1 MKLEDVL
8 TTKTFLIVGAIL
20 ILIAALSF
28 TDLSGLRQASIVPQ
42 AITIQNINGV
52 DYAIV
57 SMDGLNYGDTDIGFV
72 QDTATQH
79 YDVDGETDSNDN
91 AIEGDFDAVVKLKVL
106 NTGWSMQLKE
116 YHTSPFINKVWVEEC
131 GWFNEKT
138 CTEIETGE
146 AIPYYQVISDIQPLA
161 QYEVWAIINGVEQDH
176 LIVDPTN
183 TEQKIRIPGTD
194 PAIYWRETSYGFDG
208 QTKFPTGVSGV
219 DILRKDSSG
228 NIVFAEEDE
237 TTVAVSYWNAV
248 LLEENIE
255 VQTKLENKVWIGTT
269 DGVEH
274 ATLYDMYVEDNL
286 AQRLDFNNDEVYDT
300 KVGAS
305 AKDFSTSDLIHNEYK
320 FLTCDG
326 WGCSGQ
332 KGYWLDMPSLHRE
345 PYSSDKSVEGYSI
358 SGDNEF
364 LMRDGRIT
372 ISGSFQIPLEYG
384 DVRIVTREAIPKIV
398 STAESIEVYDGGS
411 KTITVSVKNNGE
423 TGKVIVIPALKEGSV
438 GSVVLPDSQSKIIIA
453 GDTVDF
459 EFKLDSNNI
468 GSGDIIFY
476 ANAGETQ
483 DSISMEF
490 EVISPPVD
498 ADRFNVRI
506 VAINPQGTEL
516 ESLYPGKFSITVDQN
531 DVTEYGIWDGQLW
544 EGTPTVSGQTI
555 VIGET
560 TWHPEDPKKITVEE
574 EDQTFTFIYSTEKD
588 EGDDIGIIWYIL
600 SAVVIAGL
608 VLGAYMYINKTR

>member
-8 TTKTFLIVGAIL
+8 TTKTFLIVGALL
-20 ILIAALSF
+20 ILIAAVSF

-228 NIVFAEEDE
+228 NIVFAEEDK
-237 TTVAVSYWNAV
+237 TTEAVSYWNAV

-372 ISGSFQIPLEYG
+372 ISGTFQIPLEYG
-384 DVRIVTREAIPKIV
+384 DVRVVTREAIPEIV
-398 STAESIEVYDGGS
+398 STAEFIEVYDGGS

-438 GSVVLPDSQSKIIIA
+438 GSIVLPDSQSEVILA
-453 GDTVDF
+453 GETVNF

-468 GSGDIIFY
+468 GTGDIIFY

-483 DSISMEF
+483 DSITMEF

-498 ADRFNVRI
+498 AQRYNIRI

-531 DVTEYGIWDGQLW
+531 DVTKYGIWEGQLW

-555 VIGET
+555 VISET
-560 TWHPEDPKKITVEE
+560 TWYPEDSKKITVEE
-574 EDQTFTFIYSTEKD
+574 EDQTFTFTYSTEKD

-600 SAVVIAGL
+600 GGMLIAGL
-608 VLGAYMYINKTR
+608 ILGAYMYINKTR

>member
-183 TEQKIRIPGTD
+183 TEQKIQIPGTD

>member
-183 TEQKIRIPGTD
+183 TEQKIQIPGTD

-560 TWHPEDPKKITVEE
+560 TWHPEDPKTITVVE

>member
-57 SMDGLNYGDTDIGFV
+57 SMDGLNYGDTDIGTI
-72 QDTATQH
+72 QDAETRH
-79 YDVDGETDSNDN
+79 YDVNGEIDSDGN